1 MVLSID
7 PGTGRT
13 GWAAYSGPLTPVADG
28 VVEWEYTSPLDYLAQ
43 LTDWLVGMDEKYD
56 VSAVATERMFMSPFQ
71 GKAAALLNVSV
82 NQIAAWCDAK
92 GIPCVQISNGTVK
105 KNAAGR
111 GNAKKREV
119 LAAMRSRL
127 SKEAH
132 ALTVP
137 LKGESAPIFDIADA
151 HAVAQSYFMDQIQR
165 TRKPKAA

>member
-1 MVLSID
+1 MVLAID
-7 PGTGRT
+7 PSTSSL
-13 GWAAYSGPLTPVADG
+13 GWAVYAGPLTPVADG
-28 VVEWEYTSPLDYLAQ
+28 FVAWEYDSPLDFLAK
-43 LTDWLVGMDEKYD
+43 LTDWLVGMDAKYE
-56 VSAVATERMFMSPFQ
+56 VTALATERTFMSPYQ

-82 NQIAAWCDAK
+82 NQIASWCAAK

-105 KNAAGR
+105 KNSAGR

-119 LAAMRSRL
+119 LAAMRSRM

-151 HAVAQSYFMDQIQR
+151 HAVAQSYFMEQIQKER
-165 TRKPKAA
+165 TRKAA